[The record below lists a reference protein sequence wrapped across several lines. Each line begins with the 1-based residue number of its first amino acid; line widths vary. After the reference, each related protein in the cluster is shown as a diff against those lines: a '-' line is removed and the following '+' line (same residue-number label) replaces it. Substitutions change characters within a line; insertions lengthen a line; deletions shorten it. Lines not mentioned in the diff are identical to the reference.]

1 MNKLIQILTFI
12 LMLLI
17 IGAPSCMDEEEMAR
31 QEQAALEEVREDIRN
46 EFETEYL
53 TEASLYAYE
62 TTAKQKLTDLFD
74 YIQIMTDT
82 SLDMSFRIKAS
93 EMIKST
99 FISENITVAVI
110 GENKDASNEKK
121 VSHLIRKG
129 LKNKL
134 PDLYY
139 SVDSIQIFEPLHRI
153 DNNTYSGILWF
164 LQSFTEPASAKRGIT
179 SIKRFTHF
187 YVLKEDKVFGTD
199 SLKIWNI
206 RLGQI
211 R

>member
-1 MNKLIQILTFI
+1 
-12 LMLLI
+12 MLLI

-31 QEQAALEEVREDIRN
+31 QEQAALEEVREGIRN

-93 EMIKST
+93 EMIRNT
-99 FISENITVAVI
+99 FLSENVTVAVTE
-110 GENKDASNEKK
+110 ENKDASNEQK
-121 VSHLIRKG
+121 VSHLVRKG

-134 PDLYY
+134 PALYY
-139 SVDSIQIFEPLHRI
+139 SVDSIQVFEPLHRI
-153 DNNTYSGILWF
+153 DNKTYSGILWF
-164 LQSFTEPASAKRGIT
+164 LQSFTEPANSEQGVS

>member
-93 EMIKST
+93 EMIRNT
-99 FISENITVAVI
+99 FLSENVTVAVT
-110 GENKDASNEKK
+110 GENKDASNEQK
-121 VSHLIRKG
+121 VSHLVRKG

-139 SVDSIQIFEPLHRI
+139 SSV
-153 DNNTYSGILWF
+153 
-164 LQSFTEPASAKRGIT
+164 
-179 SIKRFTHF
+179 
-187 YVLKEDKVFGTD
+187 
-199 SLKIWNI
+199 
-206 RLGQI
+206 
-211 R
+211 